1 MAPLAIAALAAWP
14 AITSP
19 PLPGLLPLAGIACD
33 SEAGERQLELGHRA
47 LDLAKPRAVEEQACA
62 TECASLDGCAFFH
75 VMTSD
80 GCMVE
85 GGAKVCSPWAECTY
99 FSECSPIKPDDEG
112 LWTANVYVLRARAP
126 ASSGVGG
133 NGPLPAAFF
142 KRVGIDVATTLR
154 AAAAISNLITKG
166 ARREL
171 APHRRLD
178 ECKCENGAVP
188 GPGGC
193 APNAQNPII
202 WCCEGGTYLSY
213 VGPDGCP
220 SATSRNTNAQ
230 ADDNQVLGGGAG
242 GSTTEPACPEQPECS
257 CLFFGFGEVPP
268 CEAMRNECQTVEGQ
282 CNADGTVT

>member
-1 MAPLAIAALAAWP
+1 MMAPLAIAALAAWP

-112 LWTANVYVLRARAP
+112 LWTANVYIIP
-126 ASSGVGG
+126 S
-133 NGPLPAAFF
+133 
-142 KRVGIDVATTLR
+142 
-154 AAAAISNLITKG
+154 IS
-166 ARREL
+166 R
-171 APHRRLD
+171 
-178 ECKCENGAVP
+178 
-188 GPGGC
+188 
-193 APNAQNPII
+193 
-202 WCCEGGTYLSY
+202 S
-213 VGPDGCP
+213 
-220 SATSRNTNAQ
+220 
-230 ADDNQVLGGGAG
+230 
-242 GSTTEPACPEQPECS
+242 
-257 CLFFGFGEVPP
+257 
-268 CEAMRNECQTVEGQ
+268 
-282 CNADGTVT
+282 